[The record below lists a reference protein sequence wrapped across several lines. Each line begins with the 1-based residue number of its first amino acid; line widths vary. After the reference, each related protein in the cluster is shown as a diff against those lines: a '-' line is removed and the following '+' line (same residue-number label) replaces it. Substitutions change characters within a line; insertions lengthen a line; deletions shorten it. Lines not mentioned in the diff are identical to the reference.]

1 FAAKLVGQRLFF
13 SLRMA
18 KDHGTELTTRAS
30 IGAKDLLSLLHR
42 SLEQPVSLARRRF
55 LAFCRSLAQSVKPA
69 VQARGVCR
77 QVPLDFFADL
87 IAIHVHSEIALLPEL
102 YCGPS
107 IPVRKPSQIARRAN

>member
-1 FAAKLVGQRLFF
+1 
-13 SLRMA
+13 MA

-69 VQARGVCR
+69 VQERGVCR

-87 IAIHVHSEIALLPEL
+87 IANMCTARLRPPRALLRPEH
-102 YCGPS
+102 PRPKA
-107 IPVRKPSQIARRAN
+107 IPNCALRGSLRWAMRR